1 MPQKSGFRL
10 SVSASEKVILAL
22 IGLVLLLLKHCLKV

>member
-1 MPQKSGFRL
+1 MPKEPGLRL

-22 IGLVLLLLKHCLKV
+22 IGLALLILKHFLR